1 MRNGDQALHNSGPE
15 ISWTPVRVL
24 LCLYNGLTGWRYEV
38 AQDLE
43 AVRRGWELHLTECGG
58 AGLLHIGFEA
68 VQADAFDDLAKAHAG
83 KLLLTVAA
91 KHALPSAFRS
101 SVAPVGEVQEQPI
114 FLALKGWGYDVEEVS
129 RSPSPAPKSRQ
140 IEWLAAFVATAPE
153 VESCLAGAGIV
164 DDATYFAHEASLDR
178 ELRVRLGKAR
188 VASLLRGEELDP
200 CELAR
205 VAPPWLQVR
214 EFSTMPVSVRS
225 ANALKARGIKNVAD
239 LGRLTMGEM
248 LKLQNFGRTSAADLH
263 AALKNALD
271 QGPIE
276 QGWVEETVTQRNLLE
291 NVQQS
296 LMELDTRVRD
306 ILRCRMGFDGSPQT
320 LAEIGDRLELTR
332 ERVRQIEAK
341 ALQSIGVRDHWPIVL
356 AKRLNTL
363 LSQRAEPL
371 RLLDVP
377 AVDPWFDGVADK
389 PSLLPY
395 LVDAF
400 EITSANFILV
410 EGVTYLGRIGQEQWN
425 VALSQGR
432 ELLAAAPD
440 AGWTEA
446 HCLDALSALLPDDA
460 QEFRHLLWE
469 RLAPMCHFSDNPD
482 GERLLLSYGRG
493 TEQLVHA
500 ILQDADSPLH
510 YQEIFQ
516 RANARGR
523 EDVDIRRIHQ
533 AAGEVAFL
541 FGRGKFGLAKHI
553 PLSGE
558 DMAALAEEAE
568 AIVAE
573 GPQGRQWHAHEL
585 LALLIESGSHSA
597 VHADQYLLNTALL
610 QSGRLVYLGRLVWAS
625 AEAETTAQGR
635 IDIRQTIIDILR
647 DAGEPLGPRT
657 ILERLK
663 VSRGIGVYVQLQP
676 YWPLI
681 RVGPS
686 LWGLADRDIPLT
698 PSQQTDFIAKLITVL
713 KWRGT
718 GIHLSELWQVMQPVP
733 GMSAE
738 AAFSLAVL
746 DDHLSVGIGQF
757 VHLAEWGEPRR
768 LRLSEVV
775 ESALQYLARPATFE
789 EIAALVQARFDR
801 PVDRTAI
808 SASLNGLGSFNA
820 TTDRWS
826 FDETGQEEEPPES

>member
-1 MRNGDQALHNSGPE
+1 MLASGPKF
-15 ISWTPVRVL
+15 SWTPVRAF
-24 LCLYNGLTGWRYEV
+24 LCLYNGLSGWRYETT
-38 AQDLE
+38 QDLE
-43 AVRRGWELHLTECGG
+43 AVRRAWKLHLTQNDG
-58 AGLLHIGFEA
+58 AGLLHIGFDA
-68 VQADAFDDLAKAHAG
+68 IQAEAFDNLAKAHPG

-114 FLALKGWGYDVEEVS
+114 FLALTGWGYNIEEVS
-129 RSPSPAPKSRQ
+129 LPPRPAPETKR
-140 IEWLAAFVATAPE
+140 IEWLATFVATAPQF
-153 VESCLAGAGIV
+153 ESSLVDAGIV
-164 DDATYFAHEASLDR
+164 DDETYFAHESSLDR
-178 ELRVRLGKAR
+178 ELRVLLGKSRIACM
-188 VASLLRGEELDP
+188 LTGEEADP

-205 VAPPWLQVR
+205 VAPPWLQNR
-214 EFSTMPVSVRS
+214 EFSTMTVSVRS
-225 ANALKARGIKNVAD
+225 ANVLRARGIKDVAD

-271 QGPIE
+271 QGPLE
-276 QGWVEETVTQRNLLE
+276 QEWVEETVTQRSLLE

-296 LMELDTRVRD
+296 LMVLDTRVQD

-320 LAEIGDRLELTR
+320 LAEIGDRLNLVR
-332 ERVRQIEAK
+332 ERIRQIEAK
-341 ALQSIGVRDHWPIVL
+341 ALQSIGARDHWPIVL

-363 LSQRAEPL
+363 LSQRVEPL
-371 RLLDVP
+371 RLLDVQ

-389 PSLLPY
+389 PSVLPY

-400 EITSANFILV
+400 ETTSANFILV

-432 ELLAAAPD
+432 ELLAAAPA

-446 HCLDALSALLPDDA
+446 HCLDALSAFLPDDA

-469 RLAPMCHFSDNPD
+469 RLVPMCHFSDNPD

-493 TEQLVHA
+493 TEQLVQA
-500 ILQDADSPLH
+500 ILQDADRPLH

-523 EDVDIRRIHQ
+523 EDVDVRRIHQ

-558 DMAALAEEAE
+558 DMVAIAEEAE

-573 GPQGRQWHAHEL
+573 GPQGRQWHAYEL
-585 LALLIESGSHSA
+585 LALLIDSGSHSA
-597 VHADQYLLNTALL
+597 VQADHYLLSIALL
-610 QSGRLVYLGRLVWAS
+610 QSSRLVYLGRLVWAS
-625 AEAETTAQGR
+625 AEADTTAQGR

-647 DAGEPLGPRT
+647 DAGEPLRPRT

-663 VSRGIGVYVQLQP
+663 VSRGIGVSVQLQP

-686 LWGLADRDIPLT
+686 LWGLADRDVPLT

-713 KWRGT
+713 EWRGK

-757 VHLAEWGEPRR
+757 VYLAEWGEPRR

-801 PVDRTAI
+801 PVDRTAL
-808 SASLNGLGSFNA
+808 SASINGIGSFDAA
-820 TTDRWS
+820 TDLWS
-826 FDETGQEEEPPES
+826 FDKAEDEEPPEI